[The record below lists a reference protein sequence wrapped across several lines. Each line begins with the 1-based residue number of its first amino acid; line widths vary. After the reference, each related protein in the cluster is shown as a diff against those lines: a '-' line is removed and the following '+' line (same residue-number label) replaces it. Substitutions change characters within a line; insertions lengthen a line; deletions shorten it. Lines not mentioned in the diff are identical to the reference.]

1 MRGGCVKKR
10 QCVTVKRLATVPNC
24 FVETIARNQKQGV
37 NFHQEWFM
45 NRNAYSDT
53 ALENQF

>member
-1 MRGGCVKKR
+1 VKKR